1 MKLAPLILRAFLV
14 LPVGLGLLIT
24 LGQGATSLSVL
35 LDWPGLARACLLSLG
50 PGLGATLIS
59 LALVG
64 LILGA
69 DPRSIGL
76 LERLLAPLLA
86 LPHASAALG
95 LAFLIAPSGWIAR
108 AISPWATGWLSP
120 PDLMTLNDPWGMAL
134 TLGLVVKETPFL
146 LLMALAA
153 MTPALRHRQR
163 VAATLGYGRGIGF
176 ALVVWPSLYPAL
188 RLPVLAVLAYGM
200 TTVDMAMILGPSL
213 PYSLSAQ
220 ISLWRSA
227 ASLTHQDQAAAAALL
242 QAGLVGAALI
252 LWRGVE
258 AAASALRQRMTLNGI
273 RAPWA
278 ERIFT
283 RLATAAVVGLIVLPL
298 LGLLGLGLWSV
309 AGLWRFP
316 EALPNQ
322 ITLQAWASAGPALL
336 DASATS
342 VALAL
347 AVTAVALALTLWA
360 LQAEAL
366 PPSPRRDGLIFLPLI
381 VPQIV
386 VLPGIATALLHLP
399 MPPFVAVALGH
410 LIYVLP
416 YVVLGLSGPFRG
428 WNPQLGAVGASLGAK
443 PWRVLLH
450 LRLPMLAGPIA
461 ATAAVGFAVSIG
473 QYLPTLL
480 LGGGRIVTLTTE
492 AVALSS
498 GGNRRI
504 VGAYGLAQA
513 FWPALA
519 FVLATQIQRA
529 RSLSFGPHP
538 R

>member
-1 MKLAPLILRAFLV
+1 
-14 LPVGLGLLIT
+14 
-24 LGQGATSLSVL
+24 
-35 LDWPGLARACLLSLG
+35 
-50 PGLGATLIS
+50 
-59 LALVG
+59 
-64 LILGA
+64 
-69 DPRSIGL
+69 
-76 LERLLAPLLA
+76 
-86 LPHASAALG
+86 
-95 LAFLIAPSGWIAR
+95 
-108 AISPWATGWLSP
+108 
-120 PDLMTLNDPWGMAL
+120 
-134 TLGLVVKETPFL
+134 
-146 LLMALAA
+146 
-153 MTPALRHRQR
+153 
-163 VAATLGYGRGIGF
+163 
-176 ALVVWPSLYPAL
+176 
-188 RLPVLAVLAYGM
+188 
-200 TTVDMAMILGPSL
+200 LGPSL

-242 QAGLVGAALI
+242 QAGLVAAALI

-283 RLATAAVVGLIVLPL
+283 PLATAAVVGLIVLPL

-342 VALAL
+342 VVLAL
-347 AVTAVALALTLWA
+347 GVTAVALALTLWA

-410 LIYVLP
+410 LVYVLP
-416 YVVLGLSGPFRG
+416 YVVLGLSGPFRS

-443 PWRVLLH
+443 PWRVLLR

-461 ATAAVGFAVSIG
+461 ATAAVGFAVSVG